1 MVRHRDKKAL
11 GRTDG
16 GGQGRH
22 SKARDIGGR
31 RSPRGGC
38 AGSTEECSVI
48 PGEGDVCQ
56 TAGNDRKGD
65 GFSWSGRIFFFFVCE
80 CCGRP
85 LFPSPFKT
93 PESRFDHV

>member
-11 GRTDG
+11 GRTAG

-38 AGSTEECSVI
+38 TGSTEEGSVI

-65 GFSWSGRIFFFFVCE
+65 RFSWSGRSHYYLGWE
-80 CCGRP
+80 CWGRP
-85 LFPSPFKT
+85 PFPPPLKT